1 MKKILIPLLTLSAL
15 AWLGAGCAH
24 ETGALPPVNTTKYNY
39 EKAANFV
46 TLVPGAQRS
55 VTCSGIQQR
64 ILPDGRLA
72 IMANVRNRENRS
84 IEVQINCV
92 FKDEQFF
99 PVILDSGGVDE
110 TPFRTIIL
118 TENETKGVPFESS
131 NNKAKNYTVRVRQA
145 R

>member
-1 MKKILIPLLTLSAL
+1 MKKILFPLLALGVL

-24 ETGALPPVNTTKYNY
+24 EGAYLPVNTTTYNQ
-39 EKAANFV
+39 ENTANFV
-46 TLVPGAQRS
+46 TLDPGAQRS

-64 ILPDGRLA
+64 ILPDGRLEVV
-72 IMANVRNRENRS
+72 ANVRNRENRS

-92 FKDEQFF
+92 FKDEQYF
-99 PVILDSGGVDE
+99 PVILSSGATDE

-131 NNKAKNYTVRVRQA
+131 NNKAKTYTIRVRQA